1 MKKQEFLETIKLI
14 NGDLDSMIKYEK
26 PEITEDIDL
35 FSNSCFTICIILK
48 KDVSTKLPNI
58 NTSLFKINKDLIQI
72 RDRKQ
77 EFEIIEY
84 YEFSKPLPD
93 SDLVILEIKRA
104 KLIIRYRENIK
115 NHYFKLISIISFINE
130 YNLADKKISI
140 DSITE
145 LYSIFTELES
155 RLNI

>member
-14 NGDLDSMIKYEK
+14 NGDLDSIYEK
-26 PEITEDIDL
+26 PEITEDINL
-35 FSNSCFTICIILK
+35 FSNLCFTIILK

-84 YEFSKPLPD
+84 CEFSKPL
-93 SDLVILEIKRA
+93 LKIKRA
-104 KLIIRYRENIK
+104 KLI
-115 NHYFKLISIISFINE
+115 SIILSFINE
-130 YNLADKKISI
+130 YNLANKKISI
-140 DSITE
+140 DSI
-145 LYSIFTELES
+145 IDFTKFES